1 MGLASELRHRVEIQ
15 SLGEGG
21 RDEDGFYLPRSWTTY
36 KNLWAKV
43 TPVAARDLAIGQSE
57 LSEVTARLKIR
68 YRTDINTSMRV
79 LWKDKIYSIVS
90 EGLDDN
96 VDGYTYTTFNLSSG
110 VEVSDDNNA

>member
-1 MGLASELRHRVEIQ
+1 MTGLASELRHKVVIQ
-15 SLGEGG
+15 SKVEGG
-21 RDEDGFYLPRSWTTY
+21 RDEDGYNLPNAWTTY

-68 YRTDINTSMRV
+68 YRTDINTSMRI
-79 LWKDKIYSIVS
+79 LWKDRIYSIVS

-96 VDGYTYTTFNLSSG
+96 EDGFTYTTFNLSSG
-110 VEVSDDNNA
+110 VEIT